1 VTSTPATRMPFP
13 AATGRGLRIAVLDS
27 GVNARHPHICAWTQ
41 GVTIGLNEG
50 DSSWDDHAGHGTAV
64 TAAIQEKAPS
74 AVYYAV
80 KLFGPS
86 LRTTSTRLIE
96 AIEWAIENR
105 MDVINL
111 SLGTTNL
118 DIRKELQSLVE
129 RAGTVGS
136 VLVCARK
143 AGEYP
148 VLPGVLEGVIGVD
161 VDWSLPRHEYRAGY
175 ADGRPFFFASAFPR
189 PLPGIPPMRNLN
201 GISFAVANMSG
212 FVARASEQLPQRS
225 CGKIC
230 EALNVELQRMQ
241 TGER

>member
-1 VTSTPATRMPFP
+1 MPFP
-13 AATGRGLRIAVLDS
+13 AATGRGLKIAVLDS
-27 GVNARHPHICAWTQ
+27 GVNAQHPHICASTQ
-41 GVTIGLNEG
+41 GVAIGLNGG
-50 DSSWDDHAGHGTAV
+50 DSSWEDPIGHGTAV
-64 TAAIQEKAPS
+64 TAAIQEKAPG
-74 AVYYAV
+74 AEYYAV

-86 LRTTSTRLIE
+86 LRTTTTRLIE

-118 DIRKELQSLVE
+118 DCRKQLQSLVE
-129 RAGTVGS
+129 LAGTIGS

-148 VLPGVLEGVIGVD
+148 VLPGALEGVIAVD

-175 ADGRPFFFASAFPR
+175 ADGRPFFLASGFPR
-189 PLPGIPPMRNLN
+189 PLPGVPPTRNLN
-201 GISFAVANMSG
+201 GISFAVANMTG

-225 CGKIC
+225 YSDIC
-230 EALNVELQRMQ
+230 EALHAELQGMQ
-241 TGER
+241 TEDR